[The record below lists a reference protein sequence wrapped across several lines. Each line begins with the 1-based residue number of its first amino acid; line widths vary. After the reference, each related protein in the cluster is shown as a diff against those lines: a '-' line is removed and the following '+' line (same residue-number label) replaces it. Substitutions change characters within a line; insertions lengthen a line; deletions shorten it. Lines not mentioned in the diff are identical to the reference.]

1 MQEQY
6 STQDIK
12 KKVGQRCKDPEESKD
27 SRVASKT
34 RQAGDLPSVKL
45 FNTVTAVKQRKQM
58 PDKRDERNS
67 TDTRISPYKHVSRDE
82 PEPSMRTRDTP
93 RPGMQG
99 ACRRRI
105 YFVKGRVHRRCA
117 PSDCMTV
124 GKVIP
129 TNTGKCSLKRASG
142 RLPGRES
149 EVLRM
154 IYHTR
159 RKAAIH
165 A

>member
-1 MQEQY
+1 
-6 STQDIK
+6 
-12 KKVGQRCKDPEESKD
+12 
-27 SRVASKT
+27 
-34 RQAGDLPSVKL
+34 
-45 FNTVTAVKQRKQM
+45 M
-58 PDKRDERNS
+58 PDKKDERNS
-67 TDTRISPYKHVSRDE
+67 TDTRISPYRDVNRDE

-93 RPGMQG
+93 RTEMRGG
-99 ACRRRI
+99 CRRRI

-124 GKVIP
+124 GIP
-129 TNTGKCSLKRASG
+129 NTGKCSLKRASR
-142 RLPGRES
+142 RLPRRES

-165 A
+165 AGRSVRGGGVDYGSKGWVNSRYSENVLGYGPTHCYEEETVGRHK